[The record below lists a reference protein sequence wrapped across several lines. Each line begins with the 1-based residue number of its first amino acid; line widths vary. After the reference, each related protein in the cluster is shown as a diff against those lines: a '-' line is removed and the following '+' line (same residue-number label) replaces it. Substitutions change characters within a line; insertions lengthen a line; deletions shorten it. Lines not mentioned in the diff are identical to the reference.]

1 MPGACHGPVRVGR
14 LDRPSQLANLANVI
28 TVNMHEAKSR
38 LSELVR
44 MVEAGE
50 QVVLARNGTPVVE
63 IVPAAEP
70 AKRQGGIWKGKAWIS
85 PDFDAPMPELEDL
98 IYGD

>member
-1 MPGACHGPVRVGR
+1 M
-14 LDRPSQLANLANVI
+14 L

-50 QVVLARNGTPVVE
+50 KVVLARNGKPV
-63 IVPAAEP
+63 AELVVAGP
-70 AKRQGGIWKGKAWIS
+70 PKRREGGLWKGEAWIS
-85 PDFDAPMPELEDL
+85 PDFDEPMPELEKL
-98 IYGD
+98 IYGE

>member
-1 MPGACHGPVRVGR
+1 M
-14 LDRPSQLANLANVI
+14 I

-50 QVVLARNGTPVVE
+50 KVVLARNGTPVVE
-63 IVPAAEP
+63 LVVAELP
-70 AKRQGGIWKGKAWIS
+70 KKREGGFLKGQMWIS
-85 PDFDAPMPELEDL
+85 PDFDEPDPEIEKLF
-98 IYGD
+98 YGE

>member
-1 MPGACHGPVRVGR
+1 M
-14 LDRPSQLANLANVI
+14 L

-50 QVVLARNGTPVVE
+50 KVVLARNGTPVVE
-63 IVPAAEP
+63 LVVAELP
-70 AKRQGGIWKGKAWIS
+70 KKREGGFLKGQMWIS
-85 PDFDAPMPELEDL
+85 PDFDEPDPEIEKLF
-98 IYGD
+98 YGE

>member
-1 MPGACHGPVRVGR
+1 M
-14 LDRPSQLANLANVI
+14 L

-50 QVVLARNGTPVVE
+50 KVVLARNGTPVVE
-63 IVPAAEP
+63 LVLAESP
-70 AKRQGGIWKGKAWIS
+70 TKREGGFLRGQIWIS
-85 PDFDAPMPELEDL
+85 PDFDAPMPELEEL
-98 IYGD
+98 IYGE

>member
-1 MPGACHGPVRVGR
+1 M
-14 LDRPSQLANLANVI
+14 L

-44 MVEAGE
+44 LVEAGE
-50 QVVLARNGTPVVE
+50 KVVLARNGTPVVE
-63 IVPAAEP
+63 LVVAEP
-70 AKRQGGIWKGKAWIS
+70 LKKREGGFLKGQIWMS
-85 PDFDAPMPELEDL
+85 PDFDAPMPELEEL